1 MVKELRQQAMNL
13 SLKLNL
19 EDFDRNYEKL
29 SALRDELLGRFSA
42 SGYTVWAAVHHLLR
56 QSWNKLNNYRIWHES
71 ALKASLEQA
80 SSSSVGGAFHTTGSL
95 RSTSGYAN
103 SSLHRQRHAQRQEQ
117 KTFVELCSYYQVTL
131 AQFQR
136 WFELES
142 FVLQVLCS
150 QCQEDLSK
158 HIIEKANKP
167 FDMIH
172 FQHLVRRF
180 EVSFLFCFFSFQSQN
195 IPVS

>member
-1 MVKELRQQAMNL
+1 MIKELRQQATNL
-13 SLKLNL
+13 SLRLNL

-29 SALRDELLGRFSA
+29 SLLRDQLLGRYRA

-56 QSWNKLNNYRIWHES
+56 QSWNKLSNYRMWHES

-80 SSSSVGGAFHTTGSL
+80 TSSSVGGVFHTTGSL

-117 KTFVELCSYYQVTL
+117 KTFLELCSYYQVTL

-142 FVLQVLCS
+142 FILQVMTAKCEHDFHKHVVNNS
-150 QCQEDLSK
+150 QEAFKLVQY
-158 HIIEKANKP
+158 
-167 FDMIH
+167 
-172 FQHLVRRF
+172 QHLQRRF
-180 EVSFLFCFFSFQSQN
+180 EVSFYFFIDFSL
-195 IPVS
+195 